1 MARDEVMMSVRR
13 ITCAAIAA
21 AVTAGAVLVRAQAPE
36 VKLPPSPRGSAAVQ
50 VAGSWTGTGNEKR
63 YTGGQW
69 ITVDYGRPIM
79 RGREAIFGAG
89 ATYGKTV
96 NPDAPVWRAGAN
108 DTTRLTTQV
117 PLTISG
123 TTVQPGVYSVLVDL
137 KENAWTL
144 VLSTQ
149 PVMPKYDP
157 SDKVQLYGAYNYD
170 PKFDALRAPMKLST
184 SPMSIEQFT
193 IGFADV
199 RSDRGSLY
207 MAWDRTIAT
216 VDFTVKK

>member
-1 MARDEVMMSVRR
+1 MMFSTRQVAG
-13 ITCAAIAA
+13 AAMVAAVAAA
-21 AVTAGAVLVRAQAPE
+21 AVVVQAQAPE
-36 VKLPPSPRGSAAVQ
+36 VKLPASPRGSSAVQ
-50 VAGSWTGTGNEKR
+50 VGGSWTGTGDERR

-69 ITVDYGRPIM
+69 VTVDYGRPIM

-96 NPDAPVWRAGAN
+96 SPDADIWRAGAN
-108 DTTRLTTQV
+108 ETTRLTTQV
-117 PLTISG
+117 PLTIGG
-123 TTVQPGVYSVLVDL
+123 TTVPPGVYSVLVDL

-149 PVMPKYDP
+149 PVMPKYDAN
-157 SDKVQLYGAYNYD
+157 DKVQLYGSYNYD
-170 PKFDALRAPMKLST
+170 PKFDALRVPMKLST

-193 IGFADV
+193 IGFADMKP
-199 RSDRGSLY
+199 DRGSLY